1 MSGGFEEKLN
11 SILNDRQAMGQI
23 MALAQ
28 SLSGSEDS
36 GRADRGPDG
45 DDGYVPV
52 DQPCPEQETQGLSL
66 EGIDPALLSLGMNLL
81 AEYNRKDERAEALLR
96 ALRPYLRP
104 ERWQRV
110 DRAVSVARLSRVATA
125 LLRSF
130 GGNGGGQDV

>member
-28 SLSGSEDS
+28 SLSGTEGAAEPDS
-36 GRADRGPDG
+36 GVEMEE
-45 DDGYVPV
+45 GYVPV
-52 DQPCPEQETQGLSL
+52 DGPQREQDVPGLSL
-66 EGIDPALLSLGMNLL
+66 EGIDPALVSLGMNLL

-130 GGNGGGQDV
+130 GRNGGGQDV